1 MRKYFL
7 KHPSPIGELWL
18 VSDSSSLLSISFNCP
33 SDIDDCIPEDTP
45 ALRAAERWLDE
56 YFDGGMPDIRSVP
69 FRMEGTPFEREVW
82 SILLT
87 IGYGKTMTYGEIAA
101 VIAERRGMKRMSAQ
115 AVGGAVGRNRLPV
128 LIPCHRVLGKDGR
141 ITGYTGGIGKK
152 IRLLEIEKTE
162 WRW

>member
-1 MRKYFL
+1 MRRYLKKY
-7 KHPSPIGELWL
+7 PSGIGELWL
-18 VSDSSSLLSISFNCP
+18 VSDEEYLLSISFERPDSN
-33 SDIDDCIPEDTP
+33 DCIIEDTP
-45 ALRAAERWLDE
+45 ALRAAERWLEE
-56 YFDGGMPDIRSVP
+56 YFGGGRPDICSVP

-82 SILLT
+82 AILLT

-101 VIAERRGMKRMSAQ
+101 VIAARRGMKRMSAQ

-141 ITGYTGGIGKK
+141 ITGYAGGIDKK
-152 IRLLEIEKTE
+152 IRLLEIENIY